1 MMVCSVLQEYC
12 NINENLS
19 ISLSFLFPT
28 VSLTPSSCASFSSSP
43 CNSPLL
49 SLCSPY
55 NQVFFKLFCKV
66 SYGSVPRPSSV
77 LLFSSHHLLTYFSFT
92 FYISK
97 VKTWWNV
104 SLSRWHCY
112 LWSIEIHSSGLY
124 VLAGTECQFNKL
136 LYTLGPL
143 LLGSLEKV
151 NATDYIFLHY
161 TDLTSFCVWKRQR
174 ICLTLI
180 YASLSVTVGFVL

>member
-1 MMVCSVLQEYC
+1 MKISQ
-12 NINENLS
+12 
-19 ISLSFLFPT
+19 SLSLSSFLR
-28 VSLTPSSCASFSSSP
+28 SLWLPPPVPRSLHLHVIHPSSPSAHPIIKSFSSCFAKCHMDLSRAP
-43 CNSPLL
+43 LPSCSSPLITFSLTFRSL
-49 SLCSPY
+49 S
-55 NQVFFKLFCKV
+55 
-66 SYGSVPRPSSV
+66 
-77 LLFSSHHLLTYFSFT
+77 

-104 SLSRWHCY
+104 SLSRRHCY